1 MNASGMKASRLK
13 GMPVLSLTEGA
24 RVGNVK
30 DLLLD
35 TAAQRVTMLLLSTP
49 AGESF
54 VPFEKLRSIGSDA
67 VTIESAAATEG
78 TTGQTAVTGMRAVG
92 ELLGLAV
99 TSAEGTH
106 LGDVKDLE
114 FDVQDGRL
122 LEIALHKG
130 GVLGIGGTSLTVPAS
145 AIRSIGPK
153 LVAVELPATPIDA
166 RR

>member
-1 MNASGMKASRLK
+1 MKASTLK

-30 DLLLD
+30 DVLLD
-35 TAAQRVTMLLLSTP
+35 AAALRITMLLLSTKD
-49 AGESF
+49 GESY
-54 VPFEKLRSIGSDA
+54 VPFEKIRSIGSDA
-67 VTIESAAATEG
+67 VTIESTAATEG
-78 TTGQTAVTGMRAVG
+78 TAGQTAVAGNRAVG

-106 LGDVKDLE
+106 LGAVRDLE
-114 FDVQDGRL
+114 FAAQDGRL

-130 GVLGIGGTSLTVPAS
+130 GVLGIGGTSLAVPAS

-153 LVAVELPATPIDA
+153 LVAVDLPASGDA
-166 RR
+166 PR